1 MKVKKSVLIGVF
13 AVLALFTSLG
23 QSAYAHGKH
32 GSNSPH
38 FKMKKN
44 MGPFGEEIPGTEKA
58 TGAVWLL
65 PQYVDR
71 KNRVRKAQT
80 VAQDFDRSGDVL

>member
-1 MKVKKSVLIGVF
+1 VKVRKSVLIGVF

-23 QSAYAHGKH
+23 PSAYAHGKH

-44 MGPFGEEIPGTEKA
+44 MGPFGGKYMAPKKQRGPSGYYRSTL
-58 TGAVWLL
+58 TG
-65 PQYVDR
+65 
-71 KNRVRKAQT
+71 KT
-80 VAQDFDRSGDVL
+80 VYGKPKP